1 MMEVQ
6 AAFPN
11 RHTSTRPLPI
21 GRVHGLGCPNE
32 ISAKDG
38 MRFRR
43 AMLDHYAGLWRFLR
57 KMGLPPHRADDVAQ
71 STFLVAFE
79 RWPQVMVGSERGFL
93 YSTAIRVAHSVRRR
107 AQREVLGAN
116 LDLDLS
122 HDPSPED
129 FAHRKRARE
138 LFDALLDSIDRESRA
153 VFVRF
158 EVDGLTIPEIANTLA
173 ISHEAA
179 TCRLR
184 RARKQFRA
192 LVRHLNF
199 V

>member
-1 MMEVQ
+1 
-6 AAFPN
+6 
-11 RHTSTRPLPI
+11 
-21 GRVHGLGCPNE
+21 
-32 ISAKDG
+32 
-38 MRFRR
+38 MRFRQ

-93 YSTAIRVAHSVRRR
+93 YATAIRVAHSVRRR
-107 AQREVLGAN
+107 AEREVLGAN

-122 HDPSPED
+122 RDPSPED
-129 FAHRKRARE
+129 FAHQKRARE

-173 ISHEAA
+173 ISREAA

-184 RARKQFRA
+184 RARRQFRA
-192 LVRHLNF
+192 LVQRF
-199 V
+199 TRIDAR